1 MKADQTALLSQLRTT
16 LGKMEVALDAV
27 AEAIVWT
34 DEQVNIQWCNALF
47 EALVGRRQLML
58 LGSSLPD
65 VLPLKQQGQAVPE
78 ESHPSCLSFA
88 KQQSGADFYEFQ
100 QTESDRIL
108 EISWASVPFGE
119 EGKISAVLAI
129 RDVTEQKQAEGELQQ
144 YRQQLEALVE
154 ERTTELTAANAQ
166 LQQEIIINQQTE
178 KALRQSEEKFSN
190 LFQHSN
196 DGILIHD
203 LEGNILDLNQKVIE
217 QLGYTQSELLAIKV
231 SDLHPEAELEKCQG
245 ALERVIQEGFY
256 SFEISFIKKSREVFH
271 TEVSASLFEV
281 GGKKVIQGI
290 IRDITERRQAEKALK
305 QAEEKYRG
313 IFENAVEGIFQTT
326 LDGQYLSA
334 NPALAKIYGYASP
347 AELMAHLTDLD
358 HQLYIDPDRRGEFI
372 RLVEQNGAV
381 SNFESQVYRKDGEIT
396 WISENVSAIYD
407 TNGTLLYY
415 EGSVEDITERKQA
428 EAALQQ
434 QIEKERLVSAIALR
448 IRESL
453 DLEAILNTT
462 VTEVRKFLQTDRVLI
477 YCFNDDWNGEI
488 AVESVENGWS
498 KISENPVHDPCFG
511 EKYARLYQQGRVGIL
526 EDVAN
531 AGLKPC
537 YAQFL
542 SQLQVV
548 ASLTV
553 PILQGEKLWGL
564 LFVHQCQG
572 PRHWQSLEVDLLQQL
587 ATQVAIAVQQSEL
600 YQQMQAELA
609 ERKRIEHELRESEA
623 AIRALYEVTA
633 SPKLDF
639 DQSLQALLTLGRQQF
654 GLDLGVVSRVEG
666 DAYEVIAAQL
676 PNNRSIKGVTL
687 SLAQTYCHETLQ
699 TLEPLCITSA
709 GTSDWSTHP
718 CYTNLELET
727 YLGVPVIVHG
737 RAYGTLNFSSGAPR
751 HKPFKAVD
759 QELLRLMAQ
768 WIGGELERQ
777 QAAQELAQ
785 ARDEALAATRAKSE
799 FLATMSHEI
808 RTPMNAV
815 IGMTGLLLDTTLT
828 PEQQDFVQTIRS
840 GGDSLLTVINDIL
853 DFSKIESGKL
863 DLEKQPFELR
873 ICVEETFDLLAAKAA
888 EKQLEL
894 AYQIDPQVPKTINGD
909 VTRLR
914 QILVNLLSNGI
925 KFTHKGEIFISI
937 TSRELSNADDLG
949 KTSSAR
955 CEICFSVKDTG
966 IGIPPDRMNRLF
978 KPFSQVD
985 SSTTRKYGGTGL
997 GLVICKQLA
1006 EIMGGDLWVE
1016 SQVGQGTT
1024 FYFTLAVQVVPNTK
1038 AVDFN
1043 ISHPQLAGKRLLIVD
1058 DNTTNRQ
1065 ILDQQINRWGM
1076 LTRVAQSGPEAL
1088 HCLHQGESFDLAIL
1102 DMQMPD
1108 MDGLAFAKEIHKL
1121 SEFQSLPLVM
1131 LTSIGRHKISQQE
1144 INEHFTAFLNKPIKP
1159 SQLFDALLK
1168 VFDGQSIKII
1178 QTQSQESP
1186 IDRNLAER
1194 LPLRILLA
1202 EDIGVNQK
1210 LALQLLQRMGY
1221 RADVAANGLEVIAA
1235 LKRQSYDVVL
1245 MDIQMPEMDGLT
1257 AAEHICQEWSVDS
1270 RPWIIAMTANAMQG
1284 DREKCLDAG
1293 MNDYISKPIRIEELV
1308 RALKQSKPQSRMT
1321 NPQGSIGDEALTATS
1336 NHPETPSASHPSDQ
1350 LNVLDSKVLQTF
1362 LMTMGTNGTELL
1374 NQLIDT
1380 YLQESPRFIDAIEQ
1394 AVTQADAAALDI
1406 SAHSLKSSSA
1416 ALGAIRFSQL
1426 CKDLEAM
1433 GREGQIDGSAAL
1445 VEQLKAEYA
1454 RVETAMLSVQRQNQ
1468 GSYN

>member
-1 MKADQTALLSQLRTT
+1 MKADPTALVNQLRTT

-34 DEQVNIQWCNALF
+34 DEQGDIQWCNAWF

-65 VLPLKQQGQAVPE
+65 VLLLKQQGQALSAT
-78 ESHPSCLSFA
+78 SHPSRISLA
-88 KQQSGADFYEFQ
+88 EQQSGADFYEYCQ
-100 QTESDRIL
+100 AGSDRIL
-108 EISWASVPFGE
+108 EISWASVTFGE
-119 EGKISAVLAI
+119 DGKISAVLVI

-144 YRQQLEALVE
+144 YRQQLESLVE
-154 ERTTELTAANAQ
+154 KRTTELTAANAQ
-166 LQQEIIINQQTE
+166 LQQEIVINQQTE

-196 DGILIHD
+196 DSILIHD
-203 LEGNILDLNQKVIE
+203 LEGNILDLNQKAIE
-217 QLGYTQSELLAIKV
+217 QLGYTQAELLSIRVAT
-231 SDLHPEAELEKCQG
+231 LHPTAELEKCTG
-245 ALERVIQEGFY
+245 AFEQVIQEGFC
-256 SFEISFIKKSREVFH
+256 SFEIGFIKKSGEVFPA
-271 TEVSASLFEV
+271 EVSASLFEV
-281 GGKKVIQGI
+281 AGKPVIQGI
-290 IRDITERRQAEKALK
+290 IRDITERRQAEQALK

-313 IFENAVEGIFQTT
+313 IFENAIEGIYQTTVEGR
-326 LDGQYLSA
+326 YLSA
-334 NPALAKIYGYASP
+334 NPALAKIYGYASS
-347 AELMAHLTDLD
+347 AELMAHLTDLN
-358 HQLYIDPDRRGEFI
+358 HQLYLDPDRRREFI
-372 RLVEQNGAV
+372 RLIQQDGAV
-381 SNFESQVYRKDGEIT
+381 ANFESQVYRQDGGVI
-396 WISENVSAIYD
+396 WISENASAIYD
-407 TNGTLLYY
+407 ADATLLYY

-434 QIEKERLVSAIALR
+434 QTEKEQLVSAIALR

-453 DLEAILNTT
+453 DLEEILNTT
-462 VTEVRKFLQTDRVLI
+462 VTEVRNFLQTDRVLI
-477 YCFNDDWNGEI
+477 YRFNSDWHGEI
-488 AVESVENGWS
+488 AVESVGDGWS
-498 KISENPVHDPCFG
+498 AISENPVHDPCFG
-511 EKYARLYQQGRVGIL
+511 EKYARLYQQGRVGSL
-526 EDVAN
+526 ENVAT

-553 PILQGEKLWGL
+553 PILQGEELWGL
-564 LFVHQCQG
+564 LFVHQCQA
-572 PRHWQSLEVDLLQQL
+572 PRHWQSLEVDLLRQL

-600 YQQMQAELA
+600 YQQMQAELG

-654 GLDLGVVSRVEG
+654 GLDLGVVSQVEG
-666 DAYEVIAAQL
+666 DCYEVIAAQL

-687 SLAQTYCHETLQ
+687 NLAQTYCHETLQ

-709 GTSDWSTHP
+709 ATSDWSAHS
-718 CYTNLELET
+718 CYINLKLET
-727 YLGVPVIVHG
+727 YLGVPIIVHG
-737 RAYGTLNFSSGAPR
+737 QAYGTLSFSSYIAR
-751 HKPFKAVD
+751 RKPFKAVD
-759 QELLRLMAQ
+759 KELLRLMAQ
-768 WIGGELERQ
+768 WIGGEIERQ

-815 IGMTGLLLDTTLT
+815 IGMTGLLLDTALT

-840 GGDSLLTVINDIL
+840 GGDSLLTIINDIL

-863 DLEKQPFELR
+863 ELEEQPFELR
-873 ICVEETFDLLAAKAA
+873 TCVEDTFDLLAAKAA

-894 AYQIDPQVPKTINGD
+894 AYQIDPQVPKTIKGD

-925 KFTHKGEIFISI
+925 KFTHEGEIFISI
-937 TSRELSNADDLG
+937 TSRELSKTDDIR
-949 KTSSAR
+949 KTSSTR
-955 CEICFSVKDTG
+955 YEIRFSVKDTG

-1006 EIMGGDLWVE
+1006 EMMGGDLWVE

-1024 FYFTLAVQVVPNTK
+1024 FYFTIVVQVVPSTK
-1038 AVDFN
+1038 AVEFN
-1043 ISHPQLAGKRLLIVD
+1043 TSHPQLAGKRVLIVD
-1058 DNTTNRQ
+1058 DNATNRQ
-1065 ILDQQINRWGM
+1065 ILDQQTNAWGI

-1088 HCLHQGESFDLAIL
+1088 HWLHQGESFDLAIL

-1108 MDGLAFAKEIHKL
+1108 MDGLTLAKEIHKL
-1121 SEFQSLPLVM
+1121 SEFQALPLVM
-1131 LTSIGRHKISQQE
+1131 LTSIGRHEISQPTLSK
-1144 INEHFTAFLNKPIKP
+1144 HFAAFLNKPIKP
-1159 SQLFDALLK
+1159 SQLFEALVK
-1168 VFDGQSIKII
+1168 VFDGQCIKVV
-1178 QTQSQESP
+1178 QPQSQESP
-1186 IDRNLAER
+1186 IDRHLAER

-1221 RADVAANGLEVIAA
+1221 RADVAANGLEVLAA

-1245 MDIQMPEMDGLT
+1245 MDIHMPEMDGLT
-1257 AAEHICQEWSVDS
+1257 AAEHICQEWSADS
-1270 RPWIIAMTANAMQG
+1270 RPWIIAVTANAMQG

-1293 MNDYISKPIRIEELV
+1293 MDDYISKPIRVEELV
-1308 RALKQSKPQSRMT
+1308 RALKQSKPQSQA
-1321 NPQGSIGDEALTATS
+1321 PILQGAIGDKAPTSTS
-1336 NHPETPSASHPSDQ
+1336 NHAEILSTPHPSDQ
-1350 LNVLDSKVLQTF
+1350 LDVLDSKVLQTF
-1362 LMTMGTNGTELL
+1362 LMTMGTSGTELL
-1374 NQLIDT
+1374 SQLIDT

-1394 AVTQADAAALDI
+1394 AVNQADAAALDI

-1426 CKDLEAM
+1426 CQDLEAM
-1433 GREGQIDGSAAL
+1433 GREGQIAGSAAI

-1454 RVETAMLSVQRQNQ
+1454 RVEIAMQSVQQQNPV
-1468 GSYN
+1468 

>member
-1 MKADQTALLSQLRTT
+1 MKVDPTALVSQLRTT

-34 DEQVNIQWCNALF
+34 DEQGNIQWCNAWF

-58 LGSSLPD
+58 LGVSLLEA
-65 VLPLKQQGQAVPE
+65 LPLKQQGQAVPE
-78 ESHPSCLSFA
+78 AAHPSHISLVE
-88 KQQSGADFYEFQ
+88 QQHGAGFYEFR

-108 EISWASVPFGE
+108 EISWASVPFGNAGE
-119 EGKISAVLAI
+119 ISAVLAI
-129 RDVTEQKQAEGELQQ
+129 RDMTEQKQAEGELQQ

-166 LQQEIIINQQTE
+166 LQHEIIINRETE

-203 LEGNILDLNQKVIE
+203 LEGNILDLNQKAIE
-217 QLGYTQSELLAIKV
+217 QLGYTQSELLSLKV
-231 SDLHPEAELEKCQG
+231 ATLHPKAELAKCKG
-245 ALERVIQEGFY
+245 AFEQVIQEGFC
-256 SFEISFIKKSREVFH
+256 SFEIGFIKKGGEVFPA
-271 TEVSASLFEV
+271 EVSASLFEV
-281 GGKKVIQGI
+281 AGKPVIQGI

-305 QAEEKYRG
+305 QAEEKYRS
-313 IFENAVEGIFQTT
+313 IFENAIEGIFQTT
-326 LDGQYLSA
+326 VEGRYLSA
-334 NPALAKIYGYASP
+334 NPALAKIYGYAS
-347 AELMAHLTDLD
+347 AAALMAHLTDLN
-358 HQLYIDPDRRGEFI
+358 HQLYLNPDRRREFI
-372 RLVEQNGAV
+372 RSIQQDGAV
-381 SNFESQVYRKDGEIT
+381 SNFESQAYRQDGSVI
-396 WISENVSAIYD
+396 WISENASAIYD
-407 TNGTLLYY
+407 VDETLLYY

-434 QIEKERLVSAIALR
+434 QTEKEQLVSAIALR

-453 DLEAILNTT
+453 DLEEILNTA

-477 YCFNDDWNGEI
+477 YRFTSGWDGEI
-488 AVESVENGWS
+488 AVESVGDDWS
-498 KISENPVHDPCFG
+498 AISENPVHDPCFG
-511 EKYARLYQQGRVGIL
+511 EKYARLYQQGRVGVL
-526 EDVAN
+526 ENVAT
-531 AGLKPC
+531 ADLKPC

-553 PILQGEKLWGL
+553 PILQGDNLWGL

-600 YQQMQAELA
+600 YQQMQAELT

-623 AIRALYEVTA
+623 AIRTLYEVTA

-639 DQSLQALLTLGRQQF
+639 EQSLHALLNLGRQQF
-654 GLDLGVVSRVEG
+654 GLELGVLSQVVG
-666 DAYEVIAAQL
+666 TNYEVVAAQL
-676 PNNRSIKGVTL
+676 PNNRTIKGVSL
-687 SLAQTYCHETLQ
+687 NLAQTYCQETLQ
-699 TLEPLCITSA
+699 TLAPLCITSA
-709 GTSDWSTHP
+709 GASDWSTHP
-718 CYTNLELET
+718 CYITLKLET

-737 RAYGTLNFSSGAPR
+737 QAYGVLSFSSYSPR
-751 HKPFKAVD
+751 CKPFKSVD
-759 QELLRLMAQ
+759 KELLRLMAQ

-815 IGMTGLLLDTTLT
+815 IGMTGLLLDTSLT

-840 GGDSLLTVINDIL
+840 GGDSLLTIINDIL

-863 DLEKQPFELR
+863 ELEQHPFELR
-873 ICVEETFDLLAAKAA
+873 TCIEEAFDLLAAKAT

-894 AYQIDPQVPKTINGD
+894 AYQIDPQAPKTIKGD

-914 QILVNLLSNGI
+914 QVLVNLLSNGI
-925 KFTHKGEIFISI
+925 KFTHEGEVFISI
-937 TSRELSNADDLG
+937 KARELSKTDEIG
-949 KTSSAR
+949 KPSSAR
-955 CEICFSVKDTG
+955 CEILFSVKDTG
-966 IGIPPDRMNRLF
+966 IGIPPDRMDRLF
-978 KPFSQVD
+978 KPFSQID

-1006 EIMGGDLWVE
+1006 EMMGGDLWVE

-1024 FYFTLAVQVVPNTK
+1024 FYFTIVVQVVPSATTVNFNTT
-1038 AVDFN
+1038 
-1043 ISHPQLAGKRLLIVD
+1043 HPQLAGKRLLIVD
-1058 DNTTNRQ
+1058 DNATNRQ
-1065 ILDQQINRWGM
+1065 ILDQQTNAWGM

-1088 HCLHQGESFDLAIL
+1088 HWLHQGESFDLAIL

-1108 MDGLAFAKEIHKL
+1108 MDGLALAEAIHAL
-1121 SEFQSLPLVM
+1121 SAFEALPLVM
-1131 LTSIGRHKISQQE
+1131 LTSIGRHEISQQT
-1144 INEHFTAFLNKPIKP
+1144 ISQHFAAFLNKPIKP
-1159 SQLFDALLK
+1159 SQLFETLVN
-1168 VFDGQSIKII
+1168 VFDGQCIKVGRV
-1178 QTQSQESP
+1178 QPQESP
-1186 IDRNLAER
+1186 IDRHLAER

-1210 LALQLLQRMGY
+1210 LALQLLDRMGY
-1221 RADVAANGLEVIAA
+1221 RADVAANGLEVLAA
-1235 LKRQSYDVVL
+1235 LKRQSYDLVL
-1245 MDIQMPEMDGLT
+1245 MDVHMPEMDGIT
-1257 AAEHICQEWSVDS
+1257 TTERIRQEWSADS
-1270 RPWIIAMTANAMQG
+1270 QPWIIAVTANAMQG

-1293 MNDYISKPIRIEELV
+1293 MDDYISKPIRVEELV
-1308 RALKQSKPQSRMT
+1308 RALKQCQPQSQT
-1321 NPQGSIGDEALTATS
+1321 PNPNNPIGHAALTPPAK
-1336 NHPETPSASHPSDQ
+1336 HPAPISAQPPSEQSDA
-1350 LNVLDSKVLQTF
+1350 LDSKVLQTY
-1362 LMTMGTNGTELL
+1362 LNTMGERGTILL

-1380 YLQESPRFIDAIEQ
+1380 YLRESPKVISAIEQ
-1394 AVTQADAAALDI
+1394 AVNQADAEALDI

-1416 ALGAIRFSQL
+1416 ALGAIRFSQV
-1426 CKDLEAM
+1426 CKDLEVM
-1433 GREGQIDGSAAL
+1433 GREGQTAGSATL
-1445 VEQLKAEYA
+1445 VEQLKAEYD
-1454 RVETAMLSVQRQNQ
+1454 RVETAMQAIQRQNQ
-1468 GSYN
+1468 G